1 MVLTCVADAKSG
13 NLYAGPTKGSEFAVV
28 STCLFYLDVVR
39 ATYLN
44 SSSKLLVEA
53 EISAKVWRQ
62 IDGPIDLARTECNSN
77 VVHGMVHIFSSVTH
91 DVHKV
96 SIVRMYKILIDFIAA
111 GTHGWQFVHC
121 TICCEAHMDLSGIG
135 YVHLGK

>member
-1 MVLTCVADAKSG
+1 MVLACVVEAKSG

-62 IDGPIDLARTECNSN
+62 IDGPIDLARTIRASAPVALN
-77 VVHGMVHIFSSVTH
+77 VKLRIFS
-91 DVHKV
+91 
-96 SIVRMYKILIDFIAA
+96 A
-111 GTHGWQFVHC
+111 Q
-121 TICCEAHMDLSGIG
+121 ICV
-135 YVHLGK
+135 YV

>member
-1 MVLTCVADAKSG
+1 MVLTCVAEAKSG

-39 ATYLN
+39 ATFLN

-62 IDGPIDLARTECNSN
+62 IDGPTDLARTVNENSVSSRSEKQSGLCTN
-77 VVHGMVHIFSSVTH
+77 HIVFCWTYYFTGFH
-91 DVHKV
+91 
-96 SIVRMYKILIDFIAA
+96 
-111 GTHGWQFVHC
+111 
-121 TICCEAHMDLSGIG
+121 
-135 YVHLGK
+135 

>member
-1 MVLTCVADAKSG
+1 MVLTCVAEAKSG
-13 NLYAGPTKGSEFAVV
+13 NMYAGPTNGSEFAVV

-62 IDGPIDLARTECNSN
+62 IDGPIDLARTVY
-77 VVHGMVHIFSSVTH
+77 VV
-91 DVHKV
+91 
-96 SIVRMYKILIDFIAA
+96 
-111 GTHGWQFVHC
+111 
-121 TICCEAHMDLSGIG
+121 
-135 YVHLGK
+135 